1 MWDVQKA
8 YGEPLLER
16 DHIRFGLVGALDAE
30 AHSCGQLRLIRL
42 REESANPLEQIGAW
56 ASRKLL
62 NLMSQVLP
70 TL

>member
-1 MWDVQKA
+1 MTGGSRQQ
-8 YGEPLLER
+8 R
-16 DHIRFGLVGALDAE
+16 DHIRFGIGWRLDAE
-30 AHSCGQLRLIRL
+30 AHSYGHIRLIRI

-70 TL
+70 AL